1 MLGEILSFERI
12 PGCQLGA
19 FGAGTDFPVWSPFL
33 VSGYS
38 TCKVVS
44 DSAEAGTS

>member
-1 MLGEILSFERI
+1 MLGEILSFESI

-19 FGAGTDFPVWSPFL
+19 FGAGAEFPVWSPFL

-38 TCKVVS
+38 PCEIVP